1 MGEASLLKVRFEWG
15 LERAKG
21 LGGGLGKPFQ
31 PKRPVRVREWR
42 RPGVHWLREG
52 LNGGGRLM
60 LES

>member
-1 MGEASLLKVRFEWG
+1 MGSRKS
-15 LERAKG
+15 KG
-21 LGGGLGKPFQ
+21 VGGGGLGKPFQ